1 MFFVYNLPDTPTI
14 LQYNVPQDNVLQ
26 GAGHGGSQVV
36 HAQRGGGVDGGL
48 HGGGRESLLGSG
60 DKGGS
65 GESSGGGGTEHA
77 LGLGGLSQRLGGE
90 GGLQVDVGLGGDL
103 LVHVGH
109 KLGRGGGHGD
119 EGEENLQ

>member
-26 GAGHGGSQVV
+26 GAGHSGSQVV
-36 HAQRGGGVDGGL
+36 HAQRGSGVDGGL
-48 HGGGRESLLGSG
+48 HGGGCESLLGSG

-65 GESSGGGGTEHA
+65 GESYGSGGTEHA

-90 GGLQVDVGLGGDL
+90 GGLQVDVGLCGNL

-109 KLGRGGGHGD
+109 QLGRGGGHGD